1 MTTEGTEEHREND
14 SAKRFVALAKAV
26 AFGHADV
33 MSTRED
39 NEWESTLR
47 AAQFATTRWSIV
59 LAAGAKASP
68 QAAEA
73 LANLCRVY
81 WYPLYAYVRRQGH
94 DAHEAQDLT
103 QAFFA
108 RLLEK
113 DYVSRASPERGRF
126 RSYLLTAL
134 NHFLV
139 DDWKRAHRQI
149 RGGGRQIFSLD
160 EQTAEERYKHEPV
173 EQMSAEKLYQRRWAM
188 TLLDQVLARLEKEFI
203 DLGNAALFAELQVFL
218 LGEQMAPAYSEIAT
232 KLGLSEGAVKAA
244 VYRLRRRYRE
254 LLREEIAQTVATAGE
269 VEEELRHLFAVLS

>member
-1 MTTEGTEEHREND
+1 MAD
-14 SAKRFVALAKAV
+14 S
-26 AFGHADV
+26 
-33 MSTRED
+33 
-39 NEWESTLR
+39 ESQVPSELQGR
-47 AAQFATTRWSIV
+47 RVFATTHWSMV
-59 LAAGAKASP
+59 LAAGTSASP

-73 LANLCRVY
+73 LEKLCRVY

-94 DAHEAQDLT
+94 DVHEAQDLT

-113 DYVSRASPERGRF
+113 DYVSRASRERGRF

-139 DDWKRAHRQI
+139 DEWKRANRQI

-160 EQTAEERYKHEPV
+160 EQTAEERYQHEPV
-173 EQMSAEKLYQRRWAM
+173 DEMSAEKIYQRRWAM
-188 TLLDQVLARLEKEFI
+188 TLLEQVLARLEKEFI

-218 LGEQMAPAYSEIAT
+218 LGEQMAPPYAEIAT
-232 KLGLSEGAVKAA
+232 KLGLTEGAVKAA

-254 LLREEIAQTVATAGE
+254 LLREEIAQTVAGPE
-269 VEEELRHLFAVLS
+269 DVEEELRALFAMLAT